1 MSISPRRGVRAVIG
15 TAVIGAGLLFGTTS
29 AQATDSDV
37 AWFYSSSSISYDDAR
52 AKAYAMAVEWG
63 YTSCPYTHHLSASG
77 TPPTYHVEIGC
88 TV

>member
-15 TAVIGAGLLFGTTS
+15 TAVIGAALLFGPTS

-37 AWFYSSSSISYDDAR
+37 AWFYSSSSISYDDAY
-52 AKAYAMAVEWG
+52 ANAYAMAVEWG
-63 YTSCPYTHHLSASG
+63 YTSCPFTHRYPYGG
-77 TPPTYHVEIGC
+77 TPPTYGVEIGC